1 MYASTTTTS
10 TTFFTLQNPFLNR
23 HSHSNYRIRSKKLY
37 SHESDKPKSPLRIPI
52 TSAPARLL
60 KCSITQKDTNPV
72 SYDDQNPLKPI
83 LKPVVYTLFSI
94 ALGLCPFLGFQ
105 FPAAAAAAPP
115 PAAAELIRKT
125 KKNSNKGKGINE
137 TRHEYSHCTKRL
149 LETVSGLLKVIE
161 EVKSGKEDVKCVE
174 EKLKDVNTK
183 RNELQE
189 EIMNGLYA
197 ELRLLKGE
205 RNALVKRSDEI
216 FDVVLKIK
224 REEESLLKKAKGNE
238 KDAVVK
244 GKVAKLDEE
253 VRQSDEEYNRIWER
267 IAEIDDEIMRRETLA
282 LSIGVRELASI
293 ERECQILVTEFL
305 RKMRLQSIER

>member
-1 MYASTTTTS
+1 MYASTTTTAA
-10 TTFFTLQNPFLNR
+10 FFNLQNPFLNR
-23 HSHSNYRIRSKKLY
+23 HSHSNCRIRSKKLS
-37 SHESDKPKSPLRIPI
+37 SHEPGKPISLLRIPI
-52 TSAPARLL
+52 ASAPARLI
-60 KCSITQKDTNPV
+60 KCSITQKDTNP
-72 SYDDQNPLKPI
+72 DDQNPLKPI

-94 ALGLCPFLGFQ
+94 AFGLCPVFGFQ
-105 FPAAAAAAPP
+105 FPATASVAAAPP
-115 PAAAELIRKT
+115 PAAAELIQKT
-125 KKNSNKGKGINE
+125 SNKRKDALE
-137 TRHEYSHCTKRL
+137 TRHQYSHCTKRL
-149 LETVSGLLKVIE
+149 LETVTGLLRVIE

-174 EKLKDVNTK
+174 EKLKEVNMK
-183 RNELQE
+183 RNELQG

-205 RNALVKRSDEI
+205 RNALVNRSDEI
-216 FDVVLKIK
+216 LDVVLKNK

-244 GKVAKLDEE
+244 EKVAKLDEE
-253 VRQSDEEYNRIWER
+253 VRQSDEEYNRVWER

>member
-1 MYASTTTTS
+1 M
-10 TTFFTLQNPFLNR
+10 
-23 HSHSNYRIRSKKLY
+23 
-37 SHESDKPKSPLRIPI
+37 
-52 TSAPARLL
+52 
-60 KCSITQKDTNPV
+60 
-72 SYDDQNPLKPI
+72 
-83 LKPVVYTLFSI
+83 
-94 ALGLCPFLGFQ
+94 
-105 FPAAAAAAPP
+105 
-115 PAAAELIRKT
+115 
-125 KKNSNKGKGINE
+125 
-137 TRHEYSHCTKRL
+137 
-149 LETVSGLLKVIE
+149 IE

-174 EKLKDVNTK
+174 EKLKEVNMK
-183 RNELQE
+183 RNELQG

-205 RNALVKRSDEI
+205 RNALVNRSDEI
-216 FDVVLKIK
+216 LDVVLKNK

-244 GKVAKLDEE
+244 EKVAKLDEE
-253 VRQSDEEYNRIWER
+253 VRQSDEEYNRVWER